1 MDRLAALKPK
11 HVLVEEAGEVP
22 EPLLVA
28 TLGPWVTRLTLVG
41 DHQQLPPSVENHKL
55 AQDYQFNTSLME
67 RLVSLGYDNTV
78 TLTDAIAMIV
88 LYAVYLAVAG
98 FAPGVREWYRVSLCG
113 MPPRLVKQTG
123 QARH

>member
-11 HVLVEEAGEVP
+11 HVLVEEAGEVL

-67 RLVSLGYDNTV
+67 RLVKNGLKHV
-78 TLTDAIAMIV
+78 TLDT
-88 LYAVYLAVAG
+88 
-98 FAPGVREWYRVSLCG
+98 
-113 MPPRLVKQTG
+113 
-123 QARH
+123 QARMMPEMAELLLVHGANIDAKDASGRTPLSMA